1 MNTHEEWDCP
11 TCGRPTLPSED
22 YECGT
27 CEMPASHHVSAT
39 ELCKRLRAAQ
49 HREAVLIVENKRLQA
64 QLDEIGKLVKQMNFD
79 SSYRISNWPFD
90 LEPFESADHDNDSP
104 TYQ

>member
-1 MNTHEEWDCP
+1 
-11 TCGRPTLPSED
+11 
-22 YECGT
+22 
-27 CEMPASHHVSAT
+27 
-39 ELCKRLRAAQ
+39 
-49 HREAVLIVENKRLQA
+49 VLIVENKRLQA
-64 QLDEIGKLVKQMNFD
+64 QLDEIGTLVKKMKFD